1 MAALKVIASGDSVAV
16 VLLDAGQPQAM
27 TFEGIGLEDGTGTP
41 IVILHSG
48 SERITYPLS
57 ELRIEPNED
66 DERPG

>member
-1 MAALKVIASGDSVAV
+1 
-16 VLLDAGQPQAM
+16 M
-27 TFEGIGLEDGTGTP
+27 TFEGIGLEDGVGTP
-41 IVILHSG
+41 IVILRSG